1 MYLGLIFCSCFH
13 AVLVVA
19 IRSIVKTV
27 ETNNFLIYFKKSQSH
42 PDMLI
47 QSVRIIFKGVQIII
61 VDYSS
66 DWLCFIHR
74 HWIVSVQIRSF
85 FWSVIIP
92 HSDWIRRDTSYR
104 SVFSQNVVKYGP
116 GKTPY
121 LDSFHA
127 VRSNEEYWRISDLTT
142 NQTVIFTDV
151 FQRSY
156 FKYLRRH
163 SEPVQSITDVLLK
176 SLNRLNSQEIKKS
189 FIFKRRR
196 SFFTFFEV
204 NF

>member
-1 MYLGLIFCSCFH
+1 MTLLYSQALDSKCPNTDFFLVGNYTTFGLNTE
-13 AVLVVA
+13 
-19 IRSIVKTV
+19 R
-27 ETNNFLIYFKKSQSH
+27 YFVS
-42 PDMLI
+42 LRI
-47 QSVRIIFKGVQIII
+47 QSERGK
-61 VDYSS
+61 
-66 DWLCFIHR
+66 
-74 HWIVSVQIRSF
+74 IRT
-85 FWSVIIP
+85 
-92 HSDWIRRDTSYR
+92 R
-104 SVFSQNVVKYGP
+104 
-116 GKTPY
+116 KTPY